1 MNDIVV
7 KEEQRGYSI
16 HVDQSYNLIT
26 CKLYGFFDSRFEHQ
40 YHDDFFRVLASLHV
54 PEVLLI
60 VDTTEY
66 PPQSKDV
73 QEIRQQII
81 HRLAEYHVTKL
92 AYVAAKVLGR
102 LQSERLAKKEAK
114 LEIAF
119 FESEEKARA
128 WLLGRRS
135 SNGEQKE

>member
-16 HVDQSYNLIT
+16 HADQPHNLIT
-26 CKLYGFFDSRFEHQ
+26 CKLYGFFDGPFERR

-66 PPQSKDV
+66 PPQSKEV

-81 HRLAEYHVTKL
+81 HRLVEYHVTKL
-92 AYVAAKVLGR
+92 AYVAEKVLSR

-128 WLLGRRS
+128 WLL
-135 SNGEQKE
+135 E